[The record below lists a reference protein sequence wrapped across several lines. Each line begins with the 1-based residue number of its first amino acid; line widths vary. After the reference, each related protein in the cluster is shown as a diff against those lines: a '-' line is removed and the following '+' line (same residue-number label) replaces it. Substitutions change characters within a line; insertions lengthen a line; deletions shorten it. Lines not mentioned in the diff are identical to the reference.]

1 MTNEAPPASS
11 FKNQWGWYMRFTETM
26 RRDAVVS
33 VPELIVKEGL
43 AEFDRMKTERGWPAD
58 AKPSWELRWTYFE
71 PADPEPEKDAS

>member
-1 MTNEAPPASS
+1 MSS
-11 FKNQWGWYMRFTETM
+11 ELANIVETM

-58 AKPSWELRWTYFE
+58 AKLSWELRWTYFE